1 MNMNS
6 SLAARRRVVPAE
18 VDTTNHE
25 WFYPKKTVEKQRP
38 NSGATFFDDTDSES
52 GDWRQSHRQSM
63 QSYSNGSNTTLSSPE
78 LPTPDLLPRNLPT
91 FRSSKELIAGPSGP
105 DLFRGSRGSTVDV
118 EFYLEPSPSLD
129 FKSLTQ
135 PEFVNPHQA
144 EFVNQYQAEFVK
156 YQDERPNQYQP
167 ERSNQYQPEFVNR
180 YQPEFVNQY
189 QDERPNQY
197 QPERPNQ
204 YQPERPNQYQP
215 EFVNQYQDERPNQYQ
230 PERSNKY
237 QAGRSNPY
245 LLSPKT
251 PKAFPRN
258 PDVSHL
264 SKKEIRNWDPSQVA
278 HWLFIGGYPDD
289 IRDTFL
295 KNDITGDI
303 LMTLTKDELEYQLR
317 IQSMGRRVQLIQSI
331 DYLLENMQTRPI
343 PETPSQFPSEAA
355 SSNGRRSPESFAP
368 QELAPKRTPT
378 GQSYTM
384 SISPDGKILS
394 SHAFGQSGDQSTA
407 DAESVSIVG
416 IEEFHP
422 KPHRCSKGEK
432 CSKFKKLKE
441 KRLKKLTTEY
451 PGADFQGGAI
461 FVGSPGNPETA
472 RNLLRPTSEAEL
484 SAMAS
489 SNIFGP
495 RSGPRL
501 SEAAL
506 SEVQRLDPQE
516 TIRNF
521 LRHQHIDDFPKP
533 GPLGLDTYNLP
544 PADDFEDI
552 SPLNAQSNSMAAN
565 LRSLPRLT
573 IPTSPLTEDMTTA
586 VTTNRYFT
594 PTHQNGSPT
603 AVQQFGPFSQVH
615 QAQATETYRQGTPFS
630 EVDVPI
636 TAIPSDPI
644 SRDVSQSVPPSMQ
657 YGTLFPPYRDANHLS
672 RSNSTR
678 PSDDLPL
685 RDANYFARSTS
696 TRPRDAFPLR
706 QVNEGKPLT
715 PIDVPAD
722 LIRSPRVNQYGNSS
736 SLALADPEVT
746 HAGYMK
752 KRKTTRLLRHEW
764 SDAHFTLRGTNLAM
778 HKDERDAH
786 RISRALENIEVDE
799 YAVACSSLATS
810 SKLTAAFKRSILRN
824 GNSTTDIRDG
834 TAFAFSL
841 IPATKESEKKA
852 LFGNSAVKTHH
863 FAVKSREERIDWMR
877 ELMLARALKKGR
889 DGEDGTSMDGNMI

>member
-1 MNMNS
+1 MIQNS
-6 SLAARRRVVPAE
+6 SLAARRRVVPAG

-38 NSGATFFDDTDSES
+38 NSGATLFDDTDSEG
-52 GDWRQSHRQSM
+52 GDWGESHRQSM
-63 QSYSNGSNTTLSSPE
+63 QSLSYGSNTTRSSPE
-78 LPTPDLLPRNLPT
+78 LPTPDLIPKNLPT
-91 FRSSKELIAGPSGP
+91 FRSSKELVVGPSGP
-105 DLFRGSRGSTVDV
+105 DLFRQSRGSGGSTVDV
-118 EFYLEPSPSLD
+118 EFYLEPSPTNLKPS
-129 FKSLTQ
+129 FTQ
-135 PEFVNPHQA
+135 PEFVNTYQA
-144 EFVNQYQAEFVK
+144 GFVNQYQAEF
-156 YQDERPNQYQP
+156 
-167 ERSNQYQPEFVNR
+167 
-180 YQPEFVNQY
+180 
-189 QDERPNQY
+189 
-197 QPERPNQ
+197 
-204 YQPERPNQYQP
+204 
-215 EFVNQYQDERPNQYQ
+215 
-230 PERSNKY
+230 
-237 QAGRSNPY
+237 SNPY

-251 PKAFPRN
+251 PKAFPPN

-264 SKKEIRNWDPSQVA
+264 SEEEIRNWDPSQVA
-278 HWLFIGGYPDD
+278 HWLCIGGYAEDV
-289 IRDTFL
+289 RDKFIQ
-295 KNDITGDI
+295 NDISGDI
-303 LMTLTKDELEYQLR
+303 MMSLTEDELKDQLL
-317 IQSMGRRVQLIQSI
+317 IQSMGKRRKIFNSI
-331 DYLLENMQTRPI
+331 KYLKEHMQTRPI
-343 PETPSQFPSEAA
+343 PETPSQFPSETA
-355 SSNGRRSPESFAP
+355 SSNGRRSPESFARQESVPQESVSQGFGPQQFAP
-368 QELAPKRTPT
+368 QELAPRRTPRRTPRTPPT
-378 GQSYTM
+378 GQSYTV
-384 SISPDGKILS
+384 SISPDGEILS
-394 SHAFGQSGDQSTA
+394 SHALGQSGDQFTS
-407 DAESVSIVG
+407 AESVSIVG

-422 KPHRCSKGEK
+422 KPHKCSKGEN

-441 KRLKKLTTEY
+441 RRLRQLATEH
-451 PGADFQGGAI
+451 PGADFQGGAT
-461 FVGSPGNPETA
+461 FVGSPGNPDTA

-484 SAMAS
+484 SVVAS
-489 SNIFGP
+489 SDIFGP

-521 LRHQHIDDFPKP
+521 LRHQHVDDFPKP
-533 GPLGLDTYNLP
+533 GPLGPDTYNLP
-544 PADDFEDI
+544 PPDDFEDI
-552 SPLNAQSNSMAAN
+552 SQLNAQPNSMAAN
-565 LRSLPRLT
+565 LRSLPKLT

-603 AVQQFGPFSQVH
+603 AVQQFGPFSHAH

-636 TAIPSDPI
+636 TAIPCDPI
-644 SRDVSQSVPPSMQ
+644 PRDVSQSVPPSMQ
-657 YGTLFPPYRDANHLS
+657 YGSLFPPYRDANSLAQNTSTCSSHDLPLCDINYLA
-672 RSNSTR
+672 RSTSTG

-685 RDANYFARSTS
+685 RDNNYLAWSTS
-696 TRPRDAFPLR
+696 NRPHDVLPLR
-706 QVNEGKPLT
+706 QVKENKALT
-715 PIDVPAD
+715 PIEHPED
-722 LIRSPRVNQYGNSS
+722 LIRSPRVRQHGHSGSVSS
-736 SLALADPEVT
+736 SLASDPDVT

-786 RISRALENIEVDE
+786 RISRALDNIEVDE

-824 GNSTTDIRDG
+824 GNHTIDSRDG

-852 LFGNSAVKTHH
+852 LFGNNAVKSHH

-889 DGEDGTSMDGNMI
+889 DGGDDMLVNGNVI

>member
-1 MNMNS
+1 M
-6 SLAARRRVVPAE
+6 
-18 VDTTNHE
+18 
-25 WFYPKKTVEKQRP
+25 
-38 NSGATFFDDTDSES
+38 
-52 GDWRQSHRQSM
+52 
-63 QSYSNGSNTTLSSPE
+63 
-78 LPTPDLLPRNLPT
+78 PT

-118 EFYLEPSPSLD
+118 EFYLEPSPSVD
-129 FKSLTQ
+129 FKPSLTQ
-135 PEFVNPHQA
+135 PEFVNPYQA
-144 EFVNQYQAEFVK
+144 EFVNQYQTEF
-156 YQDERPNQYQP
+156 
-167 ERSNQYQPEFVNR
+167 
-180 YQPEFVNQY
+180 
-189 QDERPNQY
+189 
-197 QPERPNQ
+197 
-204 YQPERPNQYQP
+204 
-215 EFVNQYQDERPNQYQ
+215 
-230 PERSNKY
+230 
-237 QAGRSNPY
+237 SNPW

-251 PKAFPRN
+251 PKAFPPN

-264 SKKEIRNWDPSQVA
+264 SEEEIRNWDPSQVA
-278 HWLFIGGYPDD
+278 HWLFIGGYADD
-289 IRDTFL
+289 VRDTFIQ
-295 KNDITGDI
+295 NDITGDI
-303 LMTLTKDELEYQLR
+303 LMALTEDELKDQLL
-317 IQSMGRRVQLIQSI
+317 IQSMGKRRKIFNSI
-331 DYLLENMQTRPI
+331 TYLKENMQTRPI

-355 SSNGRRSPESFAP
+355 SSNGRRSPESFARKEFAPQEFVPQHFVPQEFAPQEFAP
-368 QELAPKRTPT
+368 QELAPRRSPRT
-378 GQSYTM
+378 GQSYKV
-384 SISPDGKILS
+384 SISPNGEVLS
-394 SHAFGQSGDQSTA
+394 SHAFGQTGDQIAT
-407 DAESVSIVG
+407 AESVSIVG

-422 KPHRCSKGEK
+422 RPHKCSKGEK

-441 KRLKKLTTEY
+441 KRLKKLAAEY

-461 FVGSPGNPETA
+461 FVGSPGNPDTA
-472 RNLLRPTSEAEL
+472 RNLLRPMSEAEL
-484 SAMAS
+484 SVVAS
-489 SNIFGP
+489 SDIFGP
-495 RSGPRL
+495 SGPRL

-506 SEVQRLDPQE
+506 SEVERLDPQE

-521 LRHQHIDDFPKP
+521 LRHQHVDEFPKP

-544 PADDFEDI
+544 PADGFEEI

-565 LRSLPRLT
+565 LRNLPKLT

-603 AVQQFGPFSQVH
+603 AVQQFGPFSHVH

-657 YGTLFPPYRDANHLS
+657 YGTLFPSYRGANSLA
-672 RSNSTR
+672 RSTSTR
-678 PSDDLPL
+678 PSDDLPF
-685 RDANYFARSTS
+685 RDANYLARSTS
-696 TRPRDAFPLR
+696 TRSRDVLPLR
-706 QVNEGKPLT
+706 RVNEDKPLT

-722 LIRSPRVNQYGNSS
+722 LIRSPRVNQHGHNGSLS
-736 SLALADPEVT
+736 SLASDPDVT

-778 HKDERDAH
+778 HKDEQDAH
-786 RISRALENIEVDE
+786 RISRALDNIEVDD

-824 GNSTTDIRDG
+824 GNNTIDSRDG

-852 LFGNSAVKTHH
+852 LFGNNAFKSHH

-889 DGEDGTSMDGNMI
+889 DGGDDMLVNGNVI